1 MDRMAR
7 NVCQIFKSVFNVS
20 FERKGGCKELKIY
33 RGIHFNP
40 NIEVFSG
47 GMLDR

>member
-1 MDRMAR
+1 M
-7 NVCQIFKSVFNVS
+7 FHL
-20 FERKGGCKELKIY
+20 KGKGDCKELKVY